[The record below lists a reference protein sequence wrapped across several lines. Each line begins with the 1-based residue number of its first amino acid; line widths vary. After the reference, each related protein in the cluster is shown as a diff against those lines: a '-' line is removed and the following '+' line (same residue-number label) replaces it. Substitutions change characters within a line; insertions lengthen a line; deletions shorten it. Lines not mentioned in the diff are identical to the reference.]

1 MPLTKNIPKP
11 MIKIGDKPIL
21 EIIVKKLKQQGFT
34 NLYISVNY
42 QKEIIKKYFKNKK
55 IWNRY

>member
-1 MPLTKNIPKP
+1 MLMPLTKNIPVHDKNWY
-11 MIKIGDKPIL
+11 KPIL

-42 QKEIIKKYFKNKK
+42 QKEIIKIF
-55 IWNRY
+55 